1 MPEKFP
7 FIIED
12 NPGEEIIL
20 LKKEYH
26 GESITVEV
34 DMPNIVDGGSESD
47 DTGAEDDNKLR
58 ISLTVKISKGSDPC
72 LVFSISGYPDEFTI
86 DDLAVVKENA
96 SDDDI
101 AYEGPNFE

>member
-1 MPEKFP
+1 
-7 FIIED
+7 
-12 NPGEEIIL
+12 
-20 LKKEYH
+20 
-26 GESITVEV
+26 
-34 DMPNIVDGGSESD
+34 MPNIVDGDSESD